1 MGERVCHAGDFGR
14 RVAERRRELGLTL
27 AQLGARAGM
36 HPSFVKLI
44 EEGPSRQLTRRA
56 LGRLSVALETSIDAL
71 SGAGMLAPPGRTAP
85 FTRAALTR
93 LDPEACN
100 ALMAPGGIGRLV
112 MTTERGPVAVPVN
125 YKMLGRDVVFRTMPS
140 AEVCTAA
147 ATSEVSFEVDHFDD
161 VLREGWSVLLTGKA
175 HSVSDPEELATVAD
189 LGIRPWVGGNRD
201 RFMRISPGQ
210 ITGRSIRGA

>member
-1 MGERVCHAGDFGR
+1 MSERLSHAADFGR

-71 SGAGMLAPPGRTAP
+71 SGAGMLAPPGRMAP
-85 FTRAALTR
+85 LRRTALTR
-93 LDPEACN
+93 LDPEACT

-112 MTTERGPVAVPVN
+112 MTTERGPVAIPVN
-125 YKMLGRDVVFRTMPS
+125 YKMLGHDVVFRTMPS
-140 AEVCTAA
+140 AEVCSALGCR
-147 ATSEVSFEVDHFDD
+147 EVSFEVDHFDD
-161 VLREGWSVLLTGKA
+161 VLREGWSVLVTGTA
-175 HSVSDPEELATVAD
+175 HAVTDPVELAAVGD
-189 LGIRPWVGGNRD
+189 LGIRPWVGGDRD
-201 RFMRISPGQ
+201 RFVRISPGQ
-210 ITGRSIRGA
+210 ATGRSIRCA